1 VHFLRIPSI
10 QHDQFYKF
18 RRGDADNINFPGD
31 QRNGSQTYHLVKA
44 THTMHNRRTEIKK
57 NSVLVST
64 TPVNLF
70 PDQMI
75 DNFADIDTTIR
86 TVTITDAAIEVTER
100 RLSDK

>member
-1 VHFLRIPSI
+1 VYSLRIPSV

-18 RRGDADNINFPGD
+18 RRGDADNINF
-31 QRNGSQTYHLVKA
+31 Q
-44 THTMHNRRTEIKK
+44 IKK

-70 PDQMI
+70 PDQI
-75 DNFADIDTTIR
+75 TDSFADIGTTIR
-86 TVTITDAAIEVTER
+86 TVTITDAAIEVMER